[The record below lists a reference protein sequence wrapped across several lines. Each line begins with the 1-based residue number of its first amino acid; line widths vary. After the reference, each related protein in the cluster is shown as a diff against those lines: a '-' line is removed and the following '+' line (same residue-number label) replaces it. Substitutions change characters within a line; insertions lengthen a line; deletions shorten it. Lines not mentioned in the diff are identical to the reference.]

1 MAENKKPQVAEPTA
15 SLVRGPADGA
25 GRKDGLRSSAK
36 SPNIKELAKEL
47 YLKGFSLERIA
58 EILNKTVKTIKNYK
72 SQNGDWDELKAAS
85 YLNKSGE
92 DKQNIYQNFIEEMRL
107 AVKDIRESELPAGKK
122 AEALSKIGDSFVK
135 MTKVA
140 SYENPAAYRLS
151 IAKKVIMLVM
161 DKFKDDENKEC
172 IKKLVELIESE
183 KFVKAIEE
191 LDV

>member
-47 YLKGFSLERIA
+47 YLKA

-151 IAKKVIMLVM
+151 IAKKVIMLVV